1 MRSKY
6 INYSNTLA
14 AAMFCLIAAT
24 GVAPISAAQPA
35 PDAILPHLEKRGAVT
50 HLIVDGKPFIIL
62 GGQVVNPTG
71 FPDRMERAW
80 PKFKSLNENT
90 IEFPIYWGQIEP
102 VEGTFDFSGVD
113 QIIRGLRSQGL
124 RAVPLWFGA
133 YKNGMMD
140 YVPAWV
146 KTDTKRFPLVLDYG
160 GRPIGVLSPHGQ
172 ATLEVECK
180 AYAELM
186 KHLKE
191 IDGNDHTV
199 IMMQVENESGIV
211 GSVRDYSPESTK
223 LLNGPVPEKLVA
235 ALKKK
240 SGTWKEVFG
249 GRAEEMFTG
258 YYLSSYMNEVARAG
272 KQVYPIPTCVNVW
285 MGGNDTND
293 RMTEFD
299 RPGDSYPSG
308 GPQSHMIDLWKATAP
323 DIDVIGP
330 DIYHQSP
337 IIYRMILTR
346 YTRPDNPLFVIETG
360 RGIAPR
366 FLFYA
371 LAEFSAIGF
380 TPYGVDGGPG
390 PELRAEFTDIAAGF
404 GLLKP
409 ALPVIAELQGTDKL
423 KAAVEE
429 DAIPGRMLYFDG
441 YDVLV
446 RFRASGRNAG
456 PAAAPAGPVVPS
468 GRVLVAQLGP
478 DEFLIAGFDAALDFK
493 PPMGSEFTRAQC
505 LLVEEGTYENG
516 VWKTTYLRNG
526 NFSIGGVTLSPQG
539 SMVKVKLMKY

>member
-1 MRSKY
+1 M
-6 INYSNTLA
+6 A
-14 AAMFCLIAAT
+14 CLIAAAW
-24 GVAPISAAQPA
+24 VAPMSGAQPA
-35 PDAILPHLEKRGAVT
+35 QDARLPRLEKRGAVT

-62 GGQVVNPTG
+62 GGQVNNPTA
-71 FPDRMERAW
+71 FPDRMEQAW
-80 PKFKSLNENT
+80 PKFKSLNANT
-90 IEFPIYWGQIEP
+90 IEFPIYWEQIEP
-102 VEGTFDFSGVD
+102 QEGTFDFSGVD

-124 RAVPLWFGA
+124 RAVPLWFGT
-133 YKNGMMD
+133 YKNGAMD

-146 KTDTKRFPLVLDYG
+146 KVDVKRFPRVLDYG

-172 ATLEVECK
+172 ATMEADRN

-186 KHLKE
+186 KHLKKF
-191 IDGNDHTV
+191 DGTAHTV

-211 GSVRDYSPESTK
+211 GSVRDYSPESTR
-223 LLNGPVPEKLVA
+223 LLNGPAPEKLTT
-235 ALKKK
+235 ALNKKP
-240 SGTWKEVFG
+240 GTWKEVFG

-258 YYLSSYMNEVARAG
+258 YYLSSYINEVARAG
-272 KQVYPIPTCVNVW
+272 KLAYPIPTCVNVW
-285 MGGNDTND
+285 MGGDGTND

-337 IIYRMILTR
+337 IVYRTILTR
-346 YTRPDNPLFVIETG
+346 YARPDNPLCVIETG
-360 RGIAPR
+360 RAIAPR

-371 LAEFSAIGF
+371 LVDFSAIGF

-390 PELRAEFTDIAAGF
+390 PDVRAEFTDIAAGF
-404 GLLKP
+404 RLLKP

-423 KAAVEE
+423 KVAVEE
-429 DAIPGRMLYFDG
+429 DAISGRMLYFDG
-441 YDVLV
+441 YDILV
-446 RFRASGRNAG
+446 RFRPPMRNAA
-456 PAAAPAGPVVPS
+456 PAAAPAGPVVPVVPVVPS

-493 PPMGSEFTRAQC
+493 PPMGSDDTAAQC

-516 VWKTTYLRNG
+516 AWKTTRLRNG
-526 NFSIGGVTLSPQG
+526 NFSIGGVTLPPQG
-539 SMVKVKLMKY
+539 AMVKVKLMKY

>member
-6 INYSNTLA
+6 LNFSSTFA
-14 AAMFCLIAAT
+14 VSMFFLTAVA
-24 GVAPISAAQPA
+24 GVAPISGAQSA
-35 PDAILPHLEKRGAVT
+35 QDANLPHLEKRGAVT

-62 GGQVVNPTG
+62 GGQVGNPTG
-71 FPDRMERAW
+71 FSDRMERVW
-80 PKFKSLNENT
+80 PKFKSLNANT
-90 IEFPIYWGQIEP
+90 IEFPIYWEQIEP
-102 VEGTFDFSGVD
+102 VEGTFDFSD
-113 QIIRGLRSQGL
+113 LDKIIVGLRSQGL
-124 RAVPLWFGA
+124 RAVPLWFGT
-133 YKNGMMD
+133 YKNGAMD

-146 KTDTKRFPLVLDYG
+146 KVDTKRFPRVLDYG
-160 GRPIGVLSPHGQ
+160 ERPIGVLSPHGQ
-172 ATLEVECK
+172 ATLEADRT
-180 AYAELM
+180 AYAALM

-191 IDGNDHTV
+191 FDGTDHTV
-199 IMMQVENESGIV
+199 IMMQVENESGIL
-211 GSVRDYSPESTK
+211 GSVRDYSPDATK
-223 LLNGPVPEKLVA
+223 LFNGLVPEKLVA
-235 ALKKK
+235 ALKKNP
-240 SGTWKEVFG
+240 GTWKEVFG

-258 YYLSSYMNEVARAG
+258 YYLSSYINEVAEAG

-285 MGGNDTND
+285 MGGYDTND

-299 RPGDSYPSG
+299 RPGESYPSG

-323 DIDVIGP
+323 GIDVIGP

-337 IIYRMILTR
+337 IIYRTILTR
-346 YTRPDNPLFVIETG
+346 YTRPDNPLYVIETG

-380 TPYGVDGGPG
+380 TPYGVDAGPG
-390 PELRAEFTDIAAGF
+390 PDVTAEFADIAVGF
-404 GLLKP
+404 RLLKP

-429 DAIPGRMLYFDG
+429 DAITGRMLYFDG
-441 YDVLV
+441 YDILV
-446 RFRASGRNAG
+446 RFHPPVRNAP
-456 PAAAPAGPVVPS
+456 PATAPTGPVVPS

-478 DEFLIAGFDAALDFK
+478 DEFLLAGFDAALDFK

-526 NFSIGGVTLSPQG
+526 NFSIGGVTLSAQG
-539 SMVKVKLMKY
+539 AMVRVKLMRY